1 MPQVT
6 VLLATY
12 NGSKYV
18 RQMIDSVL
26 AQDYTDFHL
35 ILSDDSSKDDTPQIL
50 EEYAQTHPDKITHY
64 RSGIRFGNAQNHF
77 MHLLAQFHDTPY
89 IMFCDQDDIW
99 HPDKI
104 SKTLKKMQQI
114 EKPGLPALVHT
125 DLRVVDSRLN
135 QLDASF
141 IHFSKLNGNRL
152 SLRQLLVQNVVT
164 GCTVMLN
171 KPLAELSCSH
181 MPEEKILMH
190 DWWLALIAAAFGSIG
205 YLDEPTIDYR
215 QHGNNVVGA
224 KNTRSL
230 SYILKKIR
238 NDGVKT
244 AMSQTYEQAKA
255 FGSCFAAILNEQD
268 KQLVQNFAAIADK
281 NGICRRINFIKY
293 GFFKY
298 GIQRIIAQFI
308 WG

>member
-1 MPQVT
+1 MF
-6 VLLATY
+6 VLFKFLAY
-12 NGSKYV
+12 N
-18 RQMIDSVL
+18 M
-26 AQDYTDFHL
+26 L
-35 ILSDDSSKDDTPQIL
+35 IKLNI
-50 EEYAQTHPDKITHY
+50 AVGNGVHKI
-64 RSGIRFGNAQNHF
+64 ICHF
-77 MHLLAQFHDTPY
+77 RNCLT
-89 IMFCDQDDIW
+89 W
-99 HPDKI
+99 
-104 SKTLKKMQQI
+104 
-114 EKPGLPALVHT
+114 LVHEI
-125 DLRVVDSRLN
+125 V
-135 QLDASF
+135 
-141 IHFSKLNGNRL
+141 
-152 SLRQLLVQNVVT
+152 
-164 GCTVMLN
+164 LN